1 MHVEKA
7 KSKVSFWL
15 WLSPII
21 LTILIMI
28 AAKWDIVT
36 MSPLRW
42 SLYGLGLAIYL
53 MIILLSIPGK
63 EKKKEDPHG
72 SKPGDEKKPDDKKP
86 HKEEHHHGPSWFVRF
101 FCIIFAI
108 VGTLYLI
115 TKWWP
120 ETWAGVKD
128 SYNAF
133 MSDNTEETSTR
144 SRPRKY
150 FTDMV
155 TVTSAGFS
163 PFRLIN
169 EKIECTVESGSV
181 KIYVSEWDGSNEH
194 VYNTDGKDHDLQTPH
209 HYRFVAKPGT
219 TAVVSYTITPAQ

>member
-63 EKKKEDPHG
+63 EKKKEDEGKSKKGGEEDPHG
-72 SKPGDEKKPDDKKP
+72 AHPPAASPLAKAVGWAMLILFFIGGMIALFFLLVGLIGSRKSSSTPTTPDVPQYVAASVPYDTTVVIP
-86 HKEEHHHGPSWFVRF
+86 NDGYTVD
-101 FCIIFAI
+101 I
-108 VGTLYLI
+108 V
-115 TKWWP
+115 K
-120 ETWAGVKD
+120 
-128 SYNAF
+128 
-133 MSDNTEETSTR
+133 
-144 SRPRKY
+144 
-150 FTDMV
+150 
-155 TVTSAGFS
+155 
-163 PFRLIN
+163 
-169 EKIECTVESGSV
+169 EKILTFECKVYTESGVNIQSKGYFNSIDSV
-181 KIYVSEWDGSNEH
+181 NINSHDYFDA
-194 VYNTDGKDHDLQTPH
+194 GKFTIAWFGKMQGQKTLL
-209 HYRFVAKPGT
+209 HYWGT
-219 TAVVSYTITPAQ
+219 KKG